1 MSLDAEDNP
10 RITRE
15 DWLAQS
21 VFDYATDHLFNQ
33 RGYPQGYV
41 EFIDAFPYDRQDAP
55 LTHNLIA
62 VGFDF
67 DDEGTQAEMGSDLIT
82 RLYTVQFWVFG
93 RTDQQARN
101 LAQALKFSLESGR
114 TLPLKNVE
122 LEGAPV
128 VDQLEVEGA
137 SAERQIVP
145 EPQPW
150 QQFIWTATFQF
161 RDYYHAGLQ

>member
-1 MSLDAEDNP
+1 MALEDNP

-21 VFDYATDHLFNQ
+21 VYDFATEEIYTRRDYPRN
-33 RGYPQGYV
+33 YV
-41 EFIDAFPYDRQDAP
+41 EFVEGFPYDLADAE
-55 LTHNLIA
+55 LGQNLVA

-67 DDEGTQAEMGSDLIT
+67 DDPGAAAEMGSDLIS
-82 RLYTVQFWVFG
+82 RLYTVQFWIFG

-101 LAQALKFSLESGR
+101 LAQALKFSLESR
-114 TLPLKNVE
+114 LTLPLKNIE
-122 LEGAPV
+122 LDEAPV

-145 EPQPW
+145 DPQPW
-150 QQFIWTATFQF
+150 QRFVWTATFQF
-161 RDYYHAGLQ
+161 RDYYNAGLQ